1 MDETSRRRENQI
13 AYNEA
18 NGIVPKQIQKSIG
31 NVLASEKRELP
42 KGRAYI
48 EEQTVTTA
56 VADPIVEYMSREQL
70 EKSIERTRKLMKEA
84 ADKMEYIEAAQYR
97 DEMQKLQELLKN
109 K

>member
-1 MDETSRRRENQI
+1 MDETSRRREKQL

-18 NGIVPKQIQKSIG
+18 NGITPKQIQKNIG
-31 NVLASEKRELP
+31 NALASEKRDING
-42 KGRAYI
+42 KKAYS
-48 EEQTVTTA
+48 EESISIHTA
-56 VADPIVEYMSREQL
+56 ADPIVEYMSREQL